1 MPFLDR
7 VDAGRRLARAL
18 SHLVPD
24 RPVVLALPRG
34 GVPVALEVAE
44 ALHAPL
50 DLVIARKIGTPLQ
63 PEVAMG
69 AVVDGDEPIVLRNE
83 DIIRSARVSEADFRV
98 IADAE
103 RAEIERRRDR
113 YLAGRP
119 RADVQG
125 RVVVVVDD
133 GIATGATVSAALR
146 AIRRRRPARLVL
158 AVPVA
163 PTGTVER
170 LRREVDELVCLEAHE
185 RFTSVSGF
193 YGDFRAVS
201 DAEVLSAL
209 ARCPADL
216 DEETAPPAPA
226 RTGIAAAAGAV
237 HRAV

>member
-18 SHLVPD
+18 GHLLPE

-133 GIATGATVSAALR
+133 GIATGATISAALR

-163 PTGTVER
+163 PAGTVER

-201 DAEVLSAL
+201 DTEVLSAL
-209 ARCPADL
+209 ARCPADP
-216 DEETAPPAPA
+216 DEEGASAPPAP
-226 RTGIAAAAGAV
+226 GLAAAAGAAL
-237 HRAV
+237 RAV